1 MKRRYRYAFTKKE
14 EAEGGFASVVFAG
27 CSLVLF
33 LAAVFISFIWEGNA
47 ESWIGAFGVMAI
59 LFSICGF
66 SIGIKSFQ
74 EKEKN
79 YKLSVLGAMANG
91 IFAVGWLALFLMGV

>member
-33 LAAVFISFIWEGNA
+33 LAAVFISFIWE
-47 ESWIGAFGVMAI
+47 
-59 LFSICGF
+59 
-66 SIGIKSFQ
+66 
-74 EKEKN
+74 
-79 YKLSVLGAMANG
+79 
-91 IFAVGWLALFLMGV
+91 